1 MIGVAAA
8 QGAGP
13 AVPQEKPAVAPPP
26 APKIGPLQPSVVWRT
41 RFEMWNW
48 FDAPGANDSYGY
60 LNSLLRAGVGQT
72 RGRLDWRIEFA
83 QPTVLGAP
91 DNAMAPPP
99 QGALGLGAA
108 YYGANKLRSNYATA
122 FLKQGFV
129 QFRPRAGAALKA
141 GRFEFFDGTEVPIAD
156 PTLSGLVQSR
166 VGHRLISNEAFPA
179 AQRSF
184 DGALFTWNSGP
195 NNATAFGARSTAG
208 GVHLNGWKELA
219 IEVFY
224 GAYNRAVKGGRGV
237 GSFRTFVVGYVDHRD
252 DVVKPD
258 NRPAPIRTAD
268 RDTIALATFGANYA
282 QVLDAQDAGTV
293 DVIGWVA
300 VQTGSWGALSQRAW
314 SGFAE
319 AGWQPRDVAFRPW
332 IRGGYRYSSGDSD
345 PADDRNGTFYQVF
358 GATRQYAKFPFYN
371 LMNLTDAY
379 LLVALRPRPDVTVR
393 SELHGLTLA
402 DRADLWYGGG
412 GPGQSDAFGYAGRP
426 SQGSDSLATLWDL
439 GVDTTLIPHLGVN
452 LYYGFASGGDVI
464 ERTYPKNANGQ
475 FAFIETVLRF

>member
-1 MIGVAAA
+1 
-8 QGAGP
+8 
-13 AVPQEKPAVAPPP
+13 
-26 APKIGPLQPSVVWRT
+26 
-41 RFEMWNW
+41 MWNW

-371 LMNLTDAY
+371 LMNLKDAY

>member
-1 MIGVAAA
+1 
-8 QGAGP
+8 
-13 AVPQEKPAVAPPP
+13 
-26 APKIGPLQPSVVWRT
+26 
-41 RFEMWNW
+41 MWNW

-91 DNAMAPPP
+91 DDAAAPPP

-108 YYGANKLRSNYATA
+108 YYGANALRSNYATA

-129 QFRPRAGAALKA
+129 QLKPRAGTALKA

-156 PTLSGLVQSR
+156 PTLSGLVGSR

-184 DGALFTWNSGP
+184 DGALFTWNKGP

-219 IEVFY
+219 IEVYY
-224 GAYNRAVKGGRGV
+224 GAYNRAVKGERGV
-237 GSFRTFVVGYVDHRD
+237 GSLRTFVVGYVDHRD

-282 QVLDAQDAGTV
+282 HVLDAQDAGKF
-293 DVIGWVA
+293 DLIGWVA
-300 VQTGSWGALSQRAW
+300 VQTGSWGTLSQRAW

-319 AGWQPRDVAFRPW
+319 GGWQPRDVAFRPW

-371 LMNLTDAY
+371 LMNLKDAY

-393 SELHGLTLA
+393 SELHALSLA

-439 GVDTTLIPHLGVN
+439 SVDTTLIPHLGVN
-452 LYYGFASGGDVI
+452 FYYGLAAGGDVI
-464 ERTYPKNANGQ
+464 ERTYPNKATGH
-475 FAFIETVLRF
+475 FGFIETVLRF